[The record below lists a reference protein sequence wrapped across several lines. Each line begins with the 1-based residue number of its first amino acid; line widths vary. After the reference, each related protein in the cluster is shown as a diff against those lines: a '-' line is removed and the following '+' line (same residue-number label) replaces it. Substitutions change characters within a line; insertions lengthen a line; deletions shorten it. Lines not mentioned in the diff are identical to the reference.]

1 MVSRELVLDTI
12 KRMRGSGIDDQ
23 TISSTLKDIGL
34 SDKEINEFMSEA
46 TGGGGAKKEP
56 SIPPKYREEEL
67 EEEQKEGATEG
78 KAEDS
83 EVEKDLE
90 EGEGNGERQGE
101 EELEDEEIEEE
112 ELEPEGKEKEEEEEP
127 IESSEFGEE
136 EDEEIEKSHNHER
149 IAQKTAQKLKRHLD
163 DSMETQ
169 EMLHSSTHAELA
181 EQRQRLEDMHRNISA
196 LHTKVDLAPAIPA
209 QTIAQI
215 NAIEKRFHAMEKE
228 LVEIRAGTNALSTLL
243 KKILETD
250 REILNQVKK

>member
-136 EDEEIEKSHNHER
+136 EDEEIEPRKCFTLQRMQSLQSS
-149 IAQKTAQKLKRHLD
+149 AKGLKTCTATSARCTQKL
-163 DSMETQ
+163 
-169 EMLHSSTHAELA
+169 
-181 EQRQRLEDMHRNISA
+181 
-196 LHTKVDLAPAIPA
+196 
-209 QTIAQI
+209 
-215 NAIEKRFHAMEKE
+215 
-228 LVEIRAGTNALSTLL
+228 TLL
-243 KKILETD
+243 LQFQ
-250 REILNQVKK
+250 RRQLHR